1 MTAAPVNF
9 AEGSTIAGPTAQD
22 VTAQPVIADRVTAG
36 PVIAD
41 QVPVPVRHRRR
52 GEALERAI
60 HAAVFA
66 ELAEVGYA
74 AFTIESVAARAHSG
88 KASIYRRWPTKQDLV
103 LDAFCGKF
111 GETMQLIEGSLD
123 DDTATRD
130 VLLQMGRRMCEV
142 SAEATEAI
150 RVAAGEMSRDAELS
164 AALDERVN
172 CPKRELLLQV
182 LRRGV
187 ERGEVRP
194 EAACEMFTEVLP
206 AMIMFKLILQNQAV
220 SDDALISI
228 VDDILMPLLR
238 PA

>member
-9 AEGSTIAGPTAQD
+9 AEGATTEG
-22 VTAQPVIADRVTAG
+22 VIAEPMPAEQ
-36 PVIAD
+36 I
-41 QVPVPVRHRRR
+41 PVPVRHRRR

-60 HAAVFA
+60 HAAVFT

-74 AFTIESVAARAHSG
+74 AFTIESVASRSHTG

-123 DDTATRD
+123 DDTTTRD

-164 AALDERVN
+164 AALDEQVN

-182 LRRGV
+182 LQRGV

-194 EAACEMFTEVLP
+194 EAACEMFTEILP
-206 AMIMFKLILQNQAV
+206 AMIMFKLILQNRAV
-220 SDDALISI
+220 SDDALIHI

>member
-9 AEGSTIAGPTAQD
+9 AEGATTEG
-22 VTAQPVIADRVTAG
+22 VTAEPMPAEQI
-36 PVIAD
+36 
-41 QVPVPVRHRRR
+41 PVPVRHRRR

-60 HAAVFA
+60 HAAVFT

-74 AFTIESVAARAHSG
+74 AFTIESVASRSHTG

-123 DDTATRD
+123 DDTTTRD

-164 AALDERVN
+164 AALDEQVN

-182 LRRGV
+182 LQRGV

-194 EAACEMFTEVLP
+194 EAACEMFTEILP
-206 AMIMFKLILQNQAV
+206 AMIMFKLILQNRAV
-220 SDDALISI
+220 SDDALIHI

-238 PA
+238 TA

>member
-9 AEGSTIAGPTAQD
+9 AEG
-22 VTAQPVIADRVTAG
+22 VTTEGVAAEPMLAE
-36 PVIAD
+36 

-74 AFTIESVAARAHSG
+74 AFTIESVASRAHTG

-103 LDAFCGKF
+103 LEAFCGKF
-111 GETMQLIEGSLD
+111 GT
-123 DDTATRD
+123 TRD

-172 CPKRELLLQV
+172 CPKRELLLNV
-182 LRRGV
+182 LQRGV

-194 EAACEMFTEVLP
+194 EAACEMFAEILP

>member
-1 MTAAPVNF
+1 MTAARVNF
-9 AEGSTIAGPTAQD
+9 ADG
-22 VTAQPVIADRVTAG
+22 VTTEPVTTEPVIAE
-36 PVIAD
+36 
-41 QVPVPVRHRRR
+41 QVAVPVRHRRR
-52 GEALERAI
+52 GETLERAI

-74 AFTIESVAARAHSG
+74 AFTIESVASRAHTG
-88 KASIYRRWPTKQDLV
+88 KASIYRRWPTKQELV

-123 DDTATRD
+123 DDTTTRD
-130 VLLQMGRRMCEV
+130 VKLQMGRRMSE
-142 SAEATEAI
+142 EAADASEAI

-164 AALDERVN
+164 AALVEQVN

-182 LRRGV
+182 LQRGV

-194 EAACEMFTEVLP
+194 EAACEMIAEVMP
-206 AMIMFKLILQNQAV
+206 AMIMFKLILQNQVV
-220 SDDALISI
+220 SDDALVRI

-238 PA
+238 PT

>member
-1 MTAAPVNF
+1 MKGLTTMTAAPANF
-9 AEGSTIAGPTAQD
+9 AEPT
-22 VTAQPVIADRVTAG
+22 T
-36 PVIAD
+36 AD
-41 QVPVPVRHRRR
+41 QPAAPVRHRRR
-52 GEALERAI
+52 GEALEQAI
-60 HAAVFA
+60 HAAVFK

-74 AFTIESVAARAHSG
+74 AFTIESVASRAQTG

-123 DDTATRD
+123 DDTTTRD

-142 SAEATEAI
+142 AAEASEAI

-164 AALDERVN
+164 AALDEQVN

-182 LRRGV
+182 LQRGV

-194 EAACEMFTEVLP
+194 EAACEMIAGVLP
-206 AMIMFKLILQNQAV
+206 AMIMFKLILQNQPV
-220 SDDALISI
+220 SDVALIGI
-228 VDDILMPLLR
+228 VDKILMPLLR

>member
-1 MTAAPVNF
+1 MTAAPANF
-9 AEGSTIAGPTAQD
+9 AEGVTIKD
-22 VTAQPVIADRVTAG
+22 VTVQRVTAE
-36 PVIAD
+36 PMCAE

-52 GEALERAI
+52 GETLERAI
-60 HAAVFA
+60 HAAVFT

-74 AFTIESVAARAHSG
+74 AFTIESVASRAHTG

-123 DDTATRD
+123 DDTTTRD

-172 CPKRELLLQV
+172 CPKRELMLNV
-182 LRRGV
+182 LERGV

-194 EAACEMFTEVLP
+194 EAACEMFAEILP

-228 VDDILMPLLR
+228 VDNILMPLLR

>member
-9 AEGSTIAGPTAQD
+9 AEG
-22 VTAQPVIADRVTAG
+22 VTTEGVTTEGVTVEPLLAE
-36 PVIAD
+36 

-60 HAAVFA
+60 HAAVFT

-74 AFTIESVAARAHSG
+74 AFTIESVASRAHTG

-103 LDAFCGKF
+103 LEAFCGKF

-123 DDTATRD
+123 DDTTTRD
-130 VLLQMGRRMCEV
+130 VLLRMGRRMCEV

-172 CPKRELLLQV
+172 CPKREMMLNVLQ
-182 LRRGV
+182 RGV

-194 EAACEMFTEVLP
+194 EAACEMFAEILP

-228 VDDILMPLLR
+228 VDHILMPLLR

>member
-9 AEGSTIAGPTAQD
+9 AEG
-22 VTAQPVIADRVTAG
+22 VTAEPMLAG
-36 PVIAD
+36 

-60 HAAVFA
+60 HAAVFT

-74 AFTIESVAARAHSG
+74 AFTIESVASRAHTG
-88 KASIYRRWPTKQDLV
+88 KASIYRRWPTKQELV
-103 LDAFCGKF
+103 LEAFCGKF

-123 DDTATRD
+123 DDTTTRD

-172 CPKRELLLQV
+172 CPKREMMLNVLQ
-182 LRRGV
+182 RGV
-187 ERGEVRP
+187 ERGEVRA
-194 EAACEMFTEVLP
+194 EAACEMFAEILP

-220 SDDALISI
+220 SDDALVNI

>member
-9 AEGSTIAGPTAQD
+9 AAGVTTEG
-22 VTAQPVIADRVTAG
+22 VIAEPILAE
-36 PVIAD
+36 P
-41 QVPVPVRHRRR
+41 VPVPVRHRRR

-74 AFTIESVAARAHSG
+74 AFTIESVASRAHTG

-103 LDAFCGKF
+103 LEAFCGKF

-123 DDTATRD
+123 DDTTTRN

-182 LRRGV
+182 LQRGV

-194 EAACEMFTEVLP
+194 EAACEMFAEILP

-220 SDDALISI
+220 SDDALVSI
-228 VDDILMPLLR
+228 VDEMVMPLLR

>member
-1 MTAAPVNF
+1 MTAARVNF
-9 AEGSTIAGPTAQD
+9 ADG
-22 VTAQPVIADRVTAG
+22 VTTEPVTTEPVIAE
-36 PVIAD
+36 
-41 QVPVPVRHRRR
+41 QVAVPVRHRRR
-52 GEALERAI
+52 GETLERAI

-74 AFTIESVAARAHSG
+74 AFTIESVASRAHTG
-88 KASIYRRWPTKQDLV
+88 KASIYRRWPTKQELV

-123 DDTATRD
+123 DDTTTRD
-130 VLLQMGRRMCEV
+130 VMLQMGRRMCEV
-142 SAEATEAI
+142 AADASEAI

-164 AALDERVN
+164 AALDEQVN

-182 LRRGV
+182 LQRGV

-194 EAACEMFTEVLP
+194 EAACEMMAEVMP
-206 AMIMFKLILQNQAV
+206 AMIMFKLILQNQVV
-220 SDDALISI
+220 SDDALVRI

-238 PA
+238 PT

>member
-1 MTAAPVNF
+1 MTAARVNF
-9 AEGSTIAGPTAQD
+9 ADG
-22 VTAQPVIADRVTAG
+22 VTTEPVTTEPVIAE
-36 PVIAD
+36 
-41 QVPVPVRHRRR
+41 QVAVPVRHRRR
-52 GEALERAI
+52 GETLERAI

-74 AFTIESVAARAHSG
+74 AFTIESVASRAHTG
-88 KASIYRRWPTKQDLV
+88 KASIYRRWPTKQELV

-123 DDTATRD
+123 DDTTTRD
-130 VLLQMGRRMCEV
+130 VMLQMGRRMCEV
-142 SAEATEAI
+142 AADASEAI

-164 AALDERVN
+164 AALDEQVN

-182 LRRGV
+182 LQRGV

-194 EAACEMFTEVLP
+194 EAACEMMAEVMP
-206 AMIMFKLILQNQAV
+206 AMIMFKLILQNQVV
-220 SDDALISI
+220 SDDDMVRI

-238 PA
+238 PT

>member
-1 MTAAPVNF
+1 MTAARVNF
-9 AEGSTIAGPTAQD
+9 ADG
-22 VTAQPVIADRVTAG
+22 VTTEPVTTEPVIAE
-36 PVIAD
+36 
-41 QVPVPVRHRRR
+41 QVAVPVRHRRR
-52 GEALERAI
+52 GETLERAI

-74 AFTIESVAARAHSG
+74 AFTIESVASRAHTG
-88 KASIYRRWPTKQDLV
+88 KASIYRRWPTKQELV

-123 DDTATRD
+123 DDTTTRD
-130 VLLQMGRRMCEV
+130 VMLQMGRRMCEV
-142 SAEATEAI
+142 AADASEAI

-164 AALDERVN
+164 AALDEQVN

-182 LRRGV
+182 LQRGV

-194 EAACEMFTEVLP
+194 EAACEMIAEVMP
-206 AMIMFKLILQNQAV
+206 AMIMFKLILQNQVV
-220 SDDALISI
+220 SDDALVRI

-238 PA
+238 PT

>member
-9 AEGSTIAGPTAQD
+9 AEG
-22 VTAQPVIADRVTAG
+22 VTTEGVAAEPMLAE
-36 PVIAD
+36 

-60 HAAVFA
+60 HAAVFT

-74 AFTIESVAARAHSG
+74 AFTIESVASRAHTG

-103 LDAFCGKF
+103 LEAFCGKF

-123 DDTATRD
+123 DDTTTRD

-172 CPKRELLLQV
+172 CPKRELLLNV
-182 LRRGV
+182 LQRGV

-194 EAACEMFTEVLP
+194 EAACEMFAEILP

-228 VDDILMPLLR
+228 VDAILMPLLR

>member
-9 AEGSTIAGPTAQD
+9 AEGATTEGGPT
-22 VTAQPVIADRVTAG
+22 TAG
-36 PVIAD
+36 ATTQGVNVDPVAK
-41 QVPVPVRHRRR
+41 QMSVPVRHRRR

-60 HAAVFA
+60 HAAVFT

-74 AFTIESVAARAHSG
+74 AFTIESVASRAHTG

-103 LDAFCGKF
+103 LEAFCGKF

-123 DDTATRD
+123 DDTTTRD

-172 CPKRELLLQV
+172 CPKRELLLNV
-182 LRRGV
+182 LQRGV

-194 EAACEMFTEVLP
+194 EAACEMFAEILP

>member
-1 MTAAPVNF
+1 MTAARVNF
-9 AEGSTIAGPTAQD
+9 ADG
-22 VTAQPVIADRVTAG
+22 VTTEPMTTEPVIAE
-36 PVIAD
+36 
-41 QVPVPVRHRRR
+41 QVAVPVRHRRR
-52 GEALERAI
+52 GETLERAI

-74 AFTIESVAARAHSG
+74 AFTIESVASRAHTG
-88 KASIYRRWPTKQDLV
+88 KASIYRRWPTKQELV

-123 DDTATRD
+123 DDTTTRD
-130 VLLQMGRRMCEV
+130 VMLQMGRRMCEV
-142 SAEATEAI
+142 AADASEAI

-164 AALDERVN
+164 AALDEQVN

-182 LRRGV
+182 LQRGV

-194 EAACEMFTEVLP
+194 EAACEMIAEVMP
-206 AMIMFKLILQNQAV
+206 AMIMFKLILQNQVV
-220 SDDALISI
+220 SDDALVRI

-238 PA
+238 PT

>member
-9 AEGSTIAGPTAQD
+9 AEG
-22 VTAQPVIADRVTAG
+22 VTTEGVTVEPLLAE
-36 PVIAD
+36 

-60 HAAVFA
+60 HAAVFT

-74 AFTIESVAARAHSG
+74 AFTIESVASRAHTG

-103 LDAFCGKF
+103 LEAFCGKF

-123 DDTATRD
+123 DNTTTRD

-172 CPKRELLLQV
+172 CPKREMMLNVLQ
-182 LRRGV
+182 RGV

-194 EAACEMFTEVLP
+194 EAACEMFAEILP

-228 VDDILMPLLR
+228 VDHILMPLLR

>member
-9 AEGSTIAGPTAQD
+9 AEGATTEG
-22 VTAQPVIADRVTAG
+22 VTAEPMPAEQI
-36 PVIAD
+36 
-41 QVPVPVRHRRR
+41 PVPVRHRRR

-60 HAAVFA
+60 HAAVFT

-74 AFTIESVAARAHSG
+74 AFTIESVASRSHTG

-123 DDTATRD
+123 DDTTTRD

-164 AALDERVN
+164 AALDEQVN

-182 LRRGV
+182 LQRGV

-194 EAACEMFTEVLP
+194 EAACEMFTEILP
-206 AMIMFKLILQNQAV
+206 AMIMFKLILQNRAV
-220 SDDALISI
+220 SDDALIHI

>member
-9 AEGSTIAGPTAQD
+9 AEPPAEPIVA
-22 VTAQPVIADRVTAG
+22 
-36 PVIAD
+36 
-41 QVPVPVRHRRR
+41 PVRHRRR
-52 GEALERAI
+52 GEALEAAI
-60 HAAVFA
+60 HAAVFT

-74 AFTIESVAARAHSG
+74 AFTIESVASRAHTG

-111 GETMQLIEGSLD
+111 GEAMQLIEGSLD
-123 DDTATRD
+123 DDTTTRD

-164 AALDERVN
+164 AALDEQVN
-172 CPKRELLLQV
+172 CPKRKLMLNVLQ
-182 LRRGV
+182 RGV

-194 EAACEMFTEVLP
+194 EAACEMFAEILP
-206 AMIMFKLILQNQAV
+206 AMIMFKLILQNQV
-220 SDDALISI
+220 VGDDALVSI